1 MNIAPKHLLVKRS
14 TLPGAGKGLFT
25 KTFIP
30 KNSRIVEYKGK
41 VTSWKE
47 ADHKDGN
54 NLYIFYVNKN
64 HVIDADGNKKFLAR
78 YANDARGVSKVKGLS
93 NNSQYQ
99 NYNGRIY
106 ITATRDIEAGSEIF
120 VGYGKAYW
128 DVIKKNFK

>member
-30 KNSRIVEYKGK
+30 KNSRIVEYKGE

-78 YANDARGVSKVKGLS
+78 YANDARGFSKVKGLS